1 MSTSCRRSP
10 CIATISGNTPL
21 FATGRSI
28 RFHVDDADGFEKSK
42 ILVHILDAHR
52 LIFGTN
58 KISDL
63 GHAVLAIGDVEGFIQ
78 HVVTILCQRNL
89 LLEVLVSRLLDQP
102 PTTVFGPEKIHG
114 ATNLRI
120 SYRNLNS
127 KFLVG
132 RRGRRFRIGNTR
144 TAGGGDTVSGRS
156 TAGSYISMTA
166 AAIPLPAA
174 PT

>member
-63 GHAVLAIGDVEGFIQ
+63 GHAVLAIGDVEGLIQ
-78 HVVTILCQRNL
+78 HVGTILCQRNL
-89 LLEVLVSRLLDQP
+89 LLEVLAQ
-102 PTTVFGPEKIHG
+102 
-114 ATNLRI
+114 LR
-120 SYRNLNS
+120 SPQ
-127 KFLVG
+127 VD
-132 RRGRRFRIGNTR
+132 
-144 TAGGGDTVSGRS
+144 A
-156 TAGSYISMTA
+156 
-166 AAIPLPAA
+166 PLPESVKARLRE
-174 PT
+174 PTS